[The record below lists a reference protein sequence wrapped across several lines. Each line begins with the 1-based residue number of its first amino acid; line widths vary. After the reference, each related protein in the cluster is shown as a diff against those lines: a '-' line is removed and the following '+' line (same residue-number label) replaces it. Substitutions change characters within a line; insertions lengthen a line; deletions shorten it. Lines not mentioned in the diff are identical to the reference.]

1 MRHRTVFPGIIVCF
15 VMMAISAFAQEGTIV
30 IRAGQLID
38 GKGGVM
44 RNVTIVVEGTKIKS
58 IGQSSQK
65 PTYDFSTTTVMPG
78 MIDTHV
84 HLETH
89 FGKDGKATTAGETPQ
104 QTQLYEAENAY
115 TMLMNGFTATQSI
128 GSRFD
133 PDLRAAINR
142 GVLPGPRFFTSI
154 EPVTE
159 NTGNPQQIRE
169 FVRKIVSQGAD
180 LVKIFAS
187 KSIREGGAQTL
198 TDEQIKAAC
207 EEARMLGKR
216 TWVHA
221 HADSA
226 VRASTVG
233 GCFTVTH
240 GSQVSDATLQLM
252 AQRGT
257 FFEPNIGLVSQ
268 NYIENKSHYFGIGNF
283 DEAGFKFMEDGI
295 PLKLSMFKRAMKT
308 KGLKILMGTDA
319 GAGAHGQNARET
331 VYRVQAAGW
340 PAMDAIV
347 STTSV
352 NAEAMGMKDQ
362 IGTLAPGFEADIIA
376 VDGDPLKD
384 ITALRRVL
392 FVMKAGRIYKNTAS
406 RASSSR

>member
-1 MRHRTVFPGIIVCF
+1 MRIRGLLCFLISVSLTAATV
-15 VMMAISAFAQEGTIV
+15 SAQNAPIV
-30 IRAGQLID
+30 IRAGELID
-38 GKGGVM
+38 GKGGVA
-44 RNVTIVVEGTKIKS
+44 RNVTIVVEGAKIKS
-58 IGQSSQK
+58 IGPSNQK
-65 PTYDFSTTTVMPG
+65 PTYDFSTVTVMPG

-89 FGKDGKATTAGETPQ
+89 FGKDGKATSAGETPQ

-154 EPVTE
+154 QPVNET
-159 NTGNPQQIRE
+159 TGNPEQIRS
-169 FVRKIVSQGAD
+169 FVRKIVTDGAD

-187 KSIREGGAQTL
+187 KSIREGGGQTL
-198 TDEQIKAAC
+198 SDEQIKAAC
-207 EEARMLGKR
+207 EEANRLGKR

-226 VRASTVG
+226 VRASVMG
-233 GCFTVTH
+233 GCFAVTH
-240 GSQVSDATLQLM
+240 GSQVSDATLALM

-257 FFEPNIGLVSQ
+257 YFEPNIGLVSQ
-268 NYIENKSHYFGIGNF
+268 NYIENKSHYFGTGNF
-283 DEAGFKFMEDGI
+283 DEAGFKFMEDGLG
-295 PLKLSMFKRAMKT
+295 LKLDMFKRAMKT

-331 VYRVQAAGW
+331 IYRVDKAGW

-347 STTSV
+347 STTSR
-352 NAEAMGMKDQ
+352 NAEAMGLKDQ

-384 ITALRRVL
+384 INALRRVL
-392 FVMKAGRIYKNTAS
+392 FVMKAGKVYKNTAGVN
-406 RASSSR
+406 

>member
-1 MRHRTVFPGIIVCF
+1 
-15 VMMAISAFAQEGTIV
+15 
-30 IRAGQLID
+30 
-38 GKGGVM
+38 
-44 RNVTIVVEGTKIKS
+44 
-58 IGQSSQK
+58 
-65 PTYDFSTTTVMPG
+65 
-78 MIDTHV
+78 
-84 HLETH
+84 
-89 FGKDGKATTAGETPQ
+89 
-104 QTQLYEAENAY
+104 
-115 TMLMNGFTATQSI
+115 MLMNGFTATQSI
-128 GSRFD
+128 GSPFD

-159 NTGNPQQIRE
+159 TTGNPQQIRD
-169 FVRKIVSQGAD
+169 FVRKIVADGAD

-187 KSIREGGAQTL
+187 KSIREGGTQTL
-198 TDEQIKAAC
+198 SDEQIKAAC
-207 EEARMLGKR
+207 EQAKALGKR

-226 VRASTVG
+226 VRASVLG

-240 GSQVSDATLQLM
+240 GSQVTDATLALM

-257 FFEPNIGLVSQ
+257 YFEPNIGLVSQ

-283 DEAGFKFMEDGI
+283 DDAGFKFMEDGL
-295 PLKLSMFKRAMKT
+295 PLKLDMFKRAIKA

-331 VYRVQAAGW
+331 IYRVQAAGW
-340 PAMDAIV
+340 SAMDAII
-347 STTSV
+347 STTSM

-384 ITALRRVL
+384 ITALRRVQ
-392 FVMKAGRIYKNTAS
+392 FVMKAGKVYKNVPARPRS
-406 RASSSR
+406 

>member
-1 MRHRTVFPGIIVCF
+1 MRIRGLLCF
-15 VMMAISAFAQEGTIV
+15 LIPVSLTAAAVFAQNAPIV
-30 IRAGQLID
+30 IRAGELLD
-38 GKGGVM
+38 GKGGVA
-44 RNVTIVVEGTKIKS
+44 RNVTIVVEGAKIKS
-58 IGQSSQK
+58 IGPSNQK
-65 PTYDFSTTTVMPG
+65 PTYDFSAVTVMPG

-89 FGKDGKATTAGETPQ
+89 FGKDGKATSAGETPQ

-154 EPVTE
+154 QPVNQ
-159 NTGNPQQIRE
+159 NTGNPDQIRA
-169 FVRKIVSQGAD
+169 FVRKIVTDGAD

-198 TDEQIKAAC
+198 SDEQIKAAC
-207 EEARMLGKR
+207 EEANRLGKR

-226 VRASTVG
+226 VRASVMG
-233 GCFTVTH
+233 GCFAVTH
-240 GSQVSDATLQLM
+240 GSQVSDATLTLM

-257 FFEPNIGLVSQ
+257 YFEPNIGLVSQ
-268 NYIENKSHYFGIGNF
+268 NYIENKSHYFGTGNF
-283 DEAGFKFMEDGI
+283 DDAGFKFMEDGLG
-295 PLKLSMFKRAMKT
+295 LKLDMFKRAMKV

-331 VYRVQAAGW
+331 IYRVEKAGW
-340 PAMDAIV
+340 PAMDSII
-347 STTSV
+347 STTSR

-384 ITALRRVL
+384 INALRRVL
-392 FVMKAGRIYKNTAS
+392 FVMKAGKVYKNT
-406 RASSSR
+406 RAVN